1 MYSQFPISSRTALIF
16 GLFSRQL
23 KDDMAEVWKTS
34 ATMASRDP
42 PTVGYPPQAALQTF
56 VDDWTRRWRIVLTR
70 FKREHTCGTR

>member
-56 VDDWTRRWRIVLTR
+56 VDDWTRRWIGLGLSELPLSYRDQ
-70 FKREHTCGTR
+70 H